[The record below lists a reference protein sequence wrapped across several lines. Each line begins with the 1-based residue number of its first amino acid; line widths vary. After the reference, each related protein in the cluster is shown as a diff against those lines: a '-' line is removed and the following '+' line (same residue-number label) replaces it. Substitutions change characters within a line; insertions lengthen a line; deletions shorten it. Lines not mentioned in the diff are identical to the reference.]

1 MSCCRMKN
9 SQLWSDLLQ
18 PFFTSLL
25 ETFSSLFASVSAAP
39 VNQDVV
45 EDSYRL
51 GDLVKWNRI
60 FSLTGDSTA
69 RRALLTEL
77 EAVRPAP
84 SLQSGNTVFMWADLQ
99 RLSVEPRSLNMWI
112 PPLNTFLC
120 VDFTQFAAW
129 VAPKVFNVSALPNTW
144 HKGTEFKFLLIICIC
159 KKTSMIQT
167 SPQWHFHECWKK
179 KGNSCREVF
188 LWSPPVLKYV

>member
-129 VAPKVFNVSALPNTW
+129 VAPKVFHVSALPNTW
-144 HKGTEFKFLLIICIC
+144 HKGT
-159 KKTSMIQT
+159 
-167 SPQWHFHECWKK
+167 
-179 KGNSCREVF
+179 
-188 LWSPPVLKYV
+188 